1 MNFKEIQD
9 IVEKKLNVDLFIKSR
24 LRPLVEA
31 RFMYFLL
38 CKEFSDEKTLSKIGK
53 SLNKDHATVLHGIK
67 TLNNLMLSDAKIYKV
82 YIELYDLCSKISG
95 AKKKKHT
102 LYFELSNK
110 IRNQNKLIKELQE
123 KIKHYE
129 SIVEGHFTESR

>member
-1 MNFKEIQD
+1 MYRYQIIIEYDGTNYVGWQSQINGKSIQSEI
-9 IVEKKLNVDLFIKSR
+9 
-24 LRPLVEA
+24 
-31 RFMYFLL
+31 
-38 CKEFSDEKTLSKIGK
+38 EKTLSKIGK

-67 TLNNLMLSDAKIYKV
+67 TLNNLMLDDAKIYKV

-123 KIKHYE
+123 KIKYYE